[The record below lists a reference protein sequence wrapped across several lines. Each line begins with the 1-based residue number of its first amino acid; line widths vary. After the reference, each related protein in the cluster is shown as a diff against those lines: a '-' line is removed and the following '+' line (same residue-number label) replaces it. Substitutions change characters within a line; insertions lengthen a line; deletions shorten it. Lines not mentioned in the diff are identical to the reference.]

1 MPLGFCFWGF
11 CCIILLHYIE
21 EAEGNEGVES
31 VKLRKNQGFEKK
43 KRKSEKRC

>member
-1 MPLGFCFWGF
+1 MASIGVLLLG
-11 CCIILLHYIE
+11 ILLHYIE

>member
-11 CCIILLHYIE
+11 CCIMIE
-21 EAEGNEGVES
+21 ETEGNEEVES
-31 VKLRKNQGFEKK
+31 VKLRKNQRFEKK

>member
-1 MPLGFCFWGF
+1 LLLG
-11 CCIILLHYIE
+11 ILLHYIE
-21 EAEGNEGVES
+21 EAEGNEGGES

>member
-1 MPLGFCFWGF
+1 MACHWGF
-11 CCIILLHYIE
+11 AFGDFAALYYIE